1 MGYQGDSFLSSKGG
15 WLVPP
20 GTVGAMLLFKEVT
33 LHYGRRNS
41 KNCKDVMTSE
51 LSCCSEIVSL
61 WS

>member
-1 MGYQGDSFLSSKGG
+1 MHFCPVVVVG
-15 WLVPP
+15 WLVSPVI
-20 GTVGAMLLFKEVT
+20 VGATFLVKEDN

-41 KNCKDVMTSE
+41 KDCKDVMTSE

>member
-41 KNCKDVMTSE
+41 K
-51 LSCCSEIVSL
+51 IVKM
-61 WS
+61 